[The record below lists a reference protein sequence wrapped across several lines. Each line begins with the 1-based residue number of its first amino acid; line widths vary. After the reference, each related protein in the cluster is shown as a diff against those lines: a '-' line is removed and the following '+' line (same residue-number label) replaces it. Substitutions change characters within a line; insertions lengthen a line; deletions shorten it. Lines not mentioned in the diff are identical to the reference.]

1 VSGGAFI
8 VRLRGDVDGSSS
20 CSDTAGGDGDDED
33 AAKIIYMLG
42 SHLISHPPAHKKIN
56 NDGGDDLDATK

>member
-1 VSGGAFI
+1 M
-8 VRLRGDVDGSSS
+8 
-20 CSDTAGGDGDDED
+20 AGGDGDDED